1 MPPNKTARKIAII
14 FLLFTAIFTF
24 FRTSMAGIFSLFY
37 SNNGIPNADISSIK
51 SFQNIGIMV
60 GLLPSGYLSDKFGRL
75 KVLSLS
81 SWVIAISFLS
91 LILFRTFLSF
101 SLAELLYGIG
111 LALNSGTL
119 LAYITDLQEKNKIE
133 PNSKLMGMQVIVL
146 NIMTLLGGNVGTG
159 LFSLNETAPIW
170 LAMIGLMLY
179 PIFVI
184 SLVKKMSF
192 SDNKADTHSKIS
204 LKMRLK
210 NFFAFFIKKKFW
222 ILLLLNIG
230 YNCGTQFIL
239 VYWSIIYVEK
249 LHFNLS
255 LVYTLFMCALILGS
269 VVFNKLVTSLST
281 KWLTIFN
288 TLTMIALFVCS
299 GIWTNRYILLILF
312 LLIEVFMGIMSG
324 QISATSNEAIYG
336 ENNKSMML
344 STVSFT
350 SEILVSISMFISSWI
365 MKLAGDLN
373 VMFFVSAAYF
383 AILLLIVP
391 LLKEKKC

>member
-1 MPPNKTARKIAII
+1 MPPNKTAKKIAII
-14 FLLFTAIFTF
+14 FLVFTAIFTF

-37 SNNGIPNADISSIK
+37 SDNGIPNADISSIK

-75 KVLSLS
+75 KVLNLS
-81 SWVIAISFLS
+81 SWVIATSFLS
-91 LILFRTFLSF
+91 LILFRTFISF
-101 SLAELLYGIG
+101 SLAELFYGIG

-119 LAYITDLQEKNKIE
+119 LAYITDLQEQNKIK
-133 PNSKLMGMQVIVL
+133 PDNKLMGMQVIIL
-146 NIMTLLGGNVGTG
+146 NIMTLLGGNTGTG
-159 LFSLNETAPIW
+159 LFALNETAPIW
-170 LAMIGLMLY
+170 LAMIGLLLY

-184 SLVKKMSF
+184 FLVKKMSF
-192 SDNKADTHSKIS
+192 SDNKADSRSEITFK
-204 LKMRLK
+204 KRLE
-210 NFFAFFIKKKFW
+210 NFFAFFTKKKFW

-230 YNCGTQFIL
+230 YNCGIQFIL

-249 LHFNLS
+249 RHFNLS

-269 VVFNKLVTSLST
+269 LLFNKLITTLSSKWLIILST
-281 KWLTIFN
+281 I
-288 TLTMIALFVCS
+288 TMISLFVFS
-299 GIWTNRYILLILF
+299 GILTNRFILLILF
-312 LLIEVFMGIMSG
+312 LLIEALMGIMSG

-365 MKLAGDLN
+365 MKLAGNLK
-373 VMFFVSAAYF
+373 VMFFVSVAYF

-391 LLKEKKC
+391 LLKEKK